1 MKTLFKAQNVRQDI
15 ADRNV
20 HRYAEHMKMRWA
32 LMGAGGVAVAAAF
45 IAPAIGAQSHLVQSG
60 LRSTIG
66 PAIGYFTPA
75 SADPKLSAIYGHGAA
90 SHHKFRFTPAV
101 SADGN
106 RSVTVAVR
114 ANGFVGPAAMKNEM
128 AVAPSPATTG
138 TVLMPA
144 AYNLGASMGWK
155 KFAGQGESAKLD
167 TARLPSADI
176 GTMGAAAPARKWST
190 RVQLDAERATGQAP
204 RTYAGSEN
212 LSVDVG
218 GSFRLTRSFDVTA
231 GVRYQSER
239 DRLQKRADERR
250 DSQAVYVGT
259 AFRF

>member
-1 MKTLFKAQNVRQDI
+1 
-15 ADRNV
+15 
-20 HRYAEHMKMRWA
+20 MKMRWA

-45 IAPAIGAQSHLVQSG
+45 IAPAIGAQGTLVQSG

-75 SADPKLSAIYGHGAA
+75 AADPKLSAIYGHGAA
-90 SHHKFRFTPAV
+90 SHRKFRFTPAV
-101 SADGN
+101 SVDGN

-114 ANGFVGPAAMKNEM
+114 ANGFVGPAAMKTDM
-128 AVAPSPATTG
+128 AAAPAASPTG

-167 TARLPSADI
+167 SARLPSADI

-204 RTYAGSEN
+204 RTFAGEN

-218 GSFRLTRSFDVTA
+218 GSFRLTRNFDVTA

-239 DRLQKRADERR
+239 DRLQKAADERR

>member
-1 MKTLFKAQNVRQDI
+1 MRQDV
-15 ADRNV
+15 AEPNV
-20 HRYAEHMKMRWA
+20 QRYAEHMKMRWA
-32 LMGAGGVAVAAAF
+32 MMGAGGVAVAAAF
-45 IAPAIGAQSHLVQSG
+45 IAPAIGAQGSGIHSG
-60 LRSTIG
+60 LRSSIG

-75 SADPKLSAIYGHGAA
+75 GADPKLSAIYGHGAA
-90 SHHKFRFTPAV
+90 GSPKFRFTPAV
-101 SADGN
+101 SAEGN

-114 ANGFVGPAAMKNEM
+114 TASFVGPAAMKPQI
-128 AVAPSPATTG
+128 AAAPAPAQAG

-144 AYNLGASMGWK
+144 AYKLGASMGWK
-155 KFAGQGESAKLD
+155 KFAGAGDSARLD
-167 TARLPSADI
+167 SARLPSADI
-176 GTMGAAAPARKWST
+176 GTMGAAAPASKWNT
-190 RVQLDAERATGQAP
+190 RVQLEAGRATGQSP

-218 GSFRLTRSFDVTA
+218 GSFRLTRNFDVTA

-239 DRLQKRADERR
+239 DRLQKTADERR